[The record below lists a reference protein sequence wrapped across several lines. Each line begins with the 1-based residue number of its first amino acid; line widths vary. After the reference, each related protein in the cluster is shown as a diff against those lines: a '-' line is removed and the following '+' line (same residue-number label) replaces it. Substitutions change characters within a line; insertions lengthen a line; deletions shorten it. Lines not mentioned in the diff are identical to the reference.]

1 MRIAIVH
8 DWLNQKIGGAE
19 SVLFELAKLYPD
31 ADIYTLIY
39 NSKKFDKHLKNRHVI
54 VSRLQAY
61 PSIMHK
67 KPQTL
72 LPFIKRAVEEW
83 DFSSYDLVISSST
96 AWVKN
101 INIPKSVRHI
111 SYCHSPARMLWD
123 SWPKYLEQHKLGPLR
138 RYYVTK
144 LASKLRLWD
153 YYRSQENIE
162 FVANSKYVSNR
173 IAKFYKQPSKVIYP
187 PVAVNSLKPKAT
199 LKKKDYYL
207 IVSVIAP
214 YKNIELAVRA
224 FMQSGKQL
232 VVAGDG
238 ADLERLKLLA
248 HDSSNIQ
255 FTGRVDEAKKR
266 ELLLYARGFVFCSIE
281 DFGITMVESIAAG
294 TPVIALKGGGAEEI
308 IHEDITGMFFDEPNE
323 SSLNKVIDQFEK
335 TFSLNHK
342 LLNKYVFT
350 KFSSDSF
357 DNAIAREVVR

>member
-19 SVLFELAKLYPD
+19 NVLLELAKLYPK

-39 NSKKFDKHLKNRHVI
+39 NFKKFDRYLKNRNVI

-61 PSIMHK
+61 PTLMHK
-67 KPQTL
+67 KPEML
-72 LPFIKRAVEEW
+72 LPFIKRAVEDW

-101 INIPKSVRHI
+101 INVPKNVRHI

-144 LASKLRLWD
+144 LVSKLRLWD
-153 YYRSQENIE
+153 YYQSQQNIE
-162 FVANSKYVSNR
+162 FVANSQYVGRR

-187 PVAVNSLKPKAT
+187 PVAVNSLKPKVSV
-199 LKKKDYYL
+199 KKKDYYL

-224 FMQSGKQL
+224 FMQSGKRL
-232 VVAGDG
+232 IIAGEG
-238 ADLERLKLLA
+238 SDLKRLKSLA
-248 HDSSNIQ
+248 HNASNIQ
-255 FTGRVDEAKKR
+255 FTGRVDEIKKR
-266 ELLLYARGFVFCSIE
+266 ELLQYARGFIFCSIE

-294 TPVIALKGGGAEEI
+294 TPVIALKGGGAKEI
-308 IHEDITGMFFDEPNE
+308 VRENITGMFFDEPNE
-323 SSLNKVIDQFEK
+323 FSLNSTIDRFEK

-342 LLNKYVFT
+342 ILNDYVFV
-350 KFSSDSF
+350 KFSNDSF
-357 DNAIAREVVR
+357 AKAITHEVAR